1 MDWKSCKM
9 YLSCEISCSSTSGYS
24 QIQHISNLCLSVFHH
39 FCSSMKKLLFQTIVE
54 SEKFPLKLLSK
65 NRQTFRNR
73 SECQFLCKKT
83 PTWPGLD
90 VKCLTWIKEPETK
103 DRAKHLMRSKESSHS
118 CSQKA
123 TVLFSEHYFQV
134 TFCTVKYVFY
144 SAAHTRTY

>member
-1 MDWKSCKM
+1 MNYKLFRSMVLKQDLVTDGYFLIIHEPITNNSGSGLAQQSLEAYYGRQVEWKSCKM
-9 YLSCEISCSSTSGYS
+9 CLSCEISCSSTSGYS

-83 PTWPGLD
+83 PT
-90 VKCLTWIKEPETK
+90 
-103 DRAKHLMRSKESSHS
+103 
-118 CSQKA
+118 
-123 TVLFSEHYFQV
+123 
-134 TFCTVKYVFY
+134 
-144 SAAHTRTY
+144 